1 MVPTLA
7 HQQGQGMSEQA
18 ARTATG
24 EMEGGAN
31 TASITGDNAPFQLRA
46 ASMTLLTLKVQSPED
61 PEFFPR
67 LQTML
72 SLAPG
77 FYRNAPI
84 VLDLSATGV
93 KPPVDMGEFCTR
105 LRSLGINPVGVQRAN
120 AAWERA
126 AAAIGL
132 PPFPAGRATDPAA
145 AKAAATAPAKAADG
159 TKIIAEPVRSGR
171 QVYAHKGDLI
181 VLGAVS
187 HGAELLAD
195 GHIHVYGPLRGR
207 ALAGMSGDKSARI
220 FCRALEAELVA
231 VAGIYMVADQLDPA
245 LAGKPAHF
253 RLDGDNLLQE
263 PL

>member
-1 MVPTLA
+1 MDNQTMQ
-7 HQQGQGMSEQA
+7 H
-18 ARTATG
+18 
-24 EMEGGAN
+24 N
-31 TASITGDNAPFQLRA
+31 TSLTEDSAPFQLRA
-46 ASMTLLTLKVQSPED
+46 ASLTLLTLKLVNADD

-84 VLDLSATGV
+84 VLDLSATAAR
-93 KPPVDMGEFCTR
+93 PPVDLGRFCAQ
-105 LRSLGINPVGVQRAN
+105 LKELGINPVGVQRAN

-126 AAAIGL
+126 AGQVGL
-132 PPFPAGRATDPAA
+132 PPFPAGRATDSSAAA
-145 AKAAATAPAKAADG
+145 AKAPAKATGG
-159 TKIIAEPVRSGR
+159 TRIISEPVRSGQ

-181 VLGAVS
+181 VLGPVS

-220 FCRALEAELVA
+220 FCRALDPELVS
-231 VAGIYMVADQLDPA
+231 VAGLYMVNEQLNPT
-245 LAGKPAHF
+245 LLGKPAQI
-253 RLDGDNLLQE
+253 RLDGDALVQQAL
-263 PL
+263 

>member
-1 MVPTLA
+1 MGIDE
-7 HQQGQGMSEQA
+7 QGV
-18 ARTATG
+18 RPIT
-24 EMEGGAN
+24 
-31 TASITGDNAPFQLRA
+31 SITEDAAPFQLRA
-46 ASMTLLTLKVQSPED
+46 ASLTLLTLKVVNPAD

-67 LQTML
+67 LATML

-84 VLDLSATGV
+84 VLDLSATGLR
-93 KPPVDMGEFCTR
+93 PPCDLVEFCAR
-105 LRSLGINPVGVQRAN
+105 IKEMGIIPVGIQRAN

-126 AAAIGL
+126 AALAGL
-132 PPFPAGRATDPAA
+132 PPFPTGRATDAQPVAKEPS
-145 AKAAATAPAKAADG
+145 KAASG
-159 TKIIAEPVRSGR
+159 TRILSEPVRSGQ

-220 FCRALEAELVA
+220 FCRALDAELVS
-231 VAGIYMVADQLDPA
+231 VAGLYMVSEQLDPA
-245 LAGKPAHF
+245 LHGKPAQICV
-253 RLDGDNLLQE
+253 DGEALVQQAL
-263 PL
+263 

>member
-1 MVPTLA
+1 
-7 HQQGQGMSEQA
+7 MSEQT
-18 ARTATG
+18 ARPFNGPGDNTAGT
-24 EMEGGAN
+24 
-31 TASITGDNAPFQLRA
+31 TASITGADAPFQLRA
-46 ASMTLLTLKVQSPED
+46 ASMTLLTLKVQAPEE

-67 LQTML
+67 LATML

-84 VLDLSATGV
+84 VLDLSATGA
-93 KPPVDMGEFCTR
+93 KPPVDMAAFCGQ
-105 LRSLGINPVGVQRAN
+105 LRSLGINPVGVHRAN

-132 PPFPAGRATDPAA
+132 PPFPAGRTTDPAT
-145 AKAAATAPAKAADG
+145 AKAAATAPAKAAGG

-181 VLGAVS
+181 VLGPVS

-220 FCRALEAELVA
+220 FCRALEAELVS
-231 VAGIYMVADQLDPA
+231 VAGLYMVADQLDPS
-245 LAGKPAHF
+245 LAGKPAQI
-253 RLDGDNLLQE
+253 RLDGETLRQD

>member
-1 MVPTLA
+1 MD
-7 HQQGQGMSEQA
+7 GQA
-18 ARTATG
+18 ARPLT
-24 EMEGGAN
+24 
-31 TASITGDNAPFQLRA
+31 SITEDSSPFQLRA
-46 ASMTLLTLKVQSPED
+46 ASLTLLTLKVQAPDD
-61 PEFFPR
+61 PDFFPR
-67 LQTML
+67 LATML

-84 VLDLSATGV
+84 VLDLSATGA

-105 LRSLGINPVGVQRAN
+105 LRALGINPVGVQRAN

-132 PPFPAGRATDPAA
+132 PPFPAGRAAEASA
-145 AKAAATAPAKAADG
+145 AKAAATAPAKAAGG

-220 FCRALEAELVA
+220 FCRAMDAELVS
-231 VAGIYMVADQLDPA
+231 VAGIYMVSEQLDPA
-245 LAGKPAHF
+245 LAGKPAQI
-253 RLDGDNLLQE
+253 RLDGETLRQE
-263 PL
+263 SL

>member
-1 MVPTLA
+1 
-7 HQQGQGMSEQA
+7 MSEQV
-18 ARTATG
+18 ARPV
-24 EMEGGAN
+24 
-31 TASITGDNAPFQLRA
+31 ASITEETAPFQLRA
-46 ASMTLLTLKVQSPED
+46 AAMTLLTLKVQAPDD

-67 LQTML
+67 LATML

-84 VLDLSATGV
+84 VLDLSATGA
-93 KPPVDMGEFCTR
+93 KPPVDMADFCGR
-105 LRSLGINPVGVQRAN
+105 LRALGINPVGVQRAN

-132 PPFPAGRATDPAA
+132 PPFPAGRISDAGA
-145 AKAAATAPAKAADG
+145 AKAAATAPAKAAGG

-181 VLGAVS
+181 VLGPVS

-220 FCRALEAELVA
+220 FCRALDAELVSI
-231 VAGIYMVADQLDPA
+231 AGLYMVNEQLAPT
-245 LAGKPAHF
+245 LTGKPAQI
-253 RLDGDNLLQE
+253 RLDGDTLLQE

>member
-1 MVPTLA
+1 MD
-7 HQQGQGMSEQA
+7 EQA
-18 ARTATG
+18 VRHVT
-24 EMEGGAN
+24 
-31 TASITGDNAPFQLRA
+31 SITEDAAPFQLRA
-46 ASMTLLTLKVQSPED
+46 ASLTLLTLKLVNPAD

-67 LQTML
+67 LRTML

-84 VLDLSATGV
+84 VLDLSATGA
-93 KPPVDMGEFCTR
+93 KPPGDLGVFCAQ
-105 LRSLGINPVGVQRAN
+105 LKELGINPVGIQRAN

-132 PPFPAGRATDPAA
+132 PPFPSGRAADASAAQPAA
-145 AKAAATAPAKAADG
+145 KEPAKAAGG
-159 TKIIAEPVRSGR
+159 TRIIAEPVRSGR

-181 VLGAVS
+181 VLGPVS

-220 FCRALEAELVA
+220 FCRAFEAELVSI
-231 VAGIYMVADQLDPA
+231 AGLYMVSEQLDST
-245 LAGKPAHF
+245 LFGKPAQI
-253 RLDGDNLLQE
+253 RLDGDALVQAAL
-263 PL
+263 